1 MKNLILSLLFLLVAG
16 CSTVKEGSDPL
27 IVHAQQVKRNYL
39 YTADTIVKFEYANRN
54 QLWKVS
60 NSIKKTADKIREYTP
75 VLLDTIDKSIE
86 RYRVYKNDVNKT
98 DLVNTINLV
107 TDNIAIAAKAYSDAK
122 GSLK

>member
-1 MKNLILSLLFLLVAG
+1 VAG